1 MSRVISTGDLHN
13 VVTKRKMEYGKLAT
27 LVNDIVEEM
36 VGETP
41 TANVIPIPEGATNGD
56 MIKAMFPKCQD
67 RKARFEEDGEVY
79 EVHFVHLWDSMAV
92 NKYDENW
99 WNAPYKKQVIE

>member
-27 LVNDIVEEM
+27 LVGNIVEEM

-41 TANVIPIPEGATNGD
+41 TANAIPIPEGATNGD
-56 MIKAMFPKCQD
+56 MIKAIFPNYD
-67 RKARFEEDGEVY
+67 DNKARFEEDGEVY
-79 EVHFVHLWDSMAV
+79 EVHYIHILDSMAI
-92 NKYDENW
+92 NKFDESW
-99 WNAPYKKQVIE
+99 WNAPYKKQVVE

>member
-1 MSRVISTGDLHN
+1 MDLIDR
-13 VVTKRKMEYGKLAT
+13 TKYRKNLLAAYDDVSMEFDVL
-27 LVNDIVEEM
+27 DSQ
-36 VGETP
+36 P
-41 TANVIPIPEGATNGD
+41 TINAIPIPEGATNGD

-67 RKARFEEDGEVY
+67 RKARFEEDDGEVY

-99 WNAPYKKQVIE
+99 WNSPYKRQVVE